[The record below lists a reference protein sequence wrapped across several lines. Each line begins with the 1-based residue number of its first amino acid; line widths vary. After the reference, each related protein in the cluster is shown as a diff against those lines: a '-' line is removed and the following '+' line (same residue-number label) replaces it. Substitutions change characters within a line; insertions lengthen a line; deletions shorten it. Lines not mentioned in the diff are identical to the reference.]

1 MLIHPEESHKPEKA
15 VGIPAG
21 NESAANETAEIF
33 NREAAAKIQTGVTES
48 ADCADYIYKLET
60 NIDDCSGEVL
70 GFVMEKL
77 FEAGARDV
85 HYTPAVSYTHLMLTC
100 HASVDTLATPS
111 QGNLVS

>member
-1 MLIHPEESHKPEKA
+1 MK
-15 VGIPAG
+15 V
-21 NESAANETAEIF
+21 AANET
-33 NREAAAKIQTGVTES
+33 AKIQTGVTES

-85 HYTPAVSYTHLMLTC
+85 HYTTCIYEEKPSCMASYR
-100 HASVDTLATPS
+100 
-111 QGNLVS
+111 NL